1 MSLKRN
7 AKPKK
12 VMAVMAVESAFVS
25 RGTLVKYDFQLGA
38 DDIVL
43 MCECVLSR
51 SLILLVPE
59 VKFC

>member
-25 RGTLVKYDFQLGA
+25 RGTLVRYDFQLGV

-43 MCECVLSR
+43 GCVSVCFPGR
-51 SLILLVPE
+51 
-59 VKFC
+59 